1 MTKRER
7 KNVEAH
13 FGGIVEGVYEDEV
26 GPSRGS
32 VLVGIVWLI
41 VGLALFFAVLASP
54 VWWLT
59 PFLIGLPFTGFRRV

>member
-7 KNVEAH
+7 KNVESPS
-13 FGGIVEGVYEDEV
+13 GGIVAGVYEDEV

-41 VGLALFFAVLASP
+41 VGLALLASP
-54 VWWLT
+54 VWWLS
-59 PFLIGLPFTGFRRV
+59 PFLIGLPFTGFRRA